1 MDKNVTYV
9 GMDVHKKSIDIA
21 MAESGRNGEVRHYG
35 TIPSTLA
42 ALDKIIRKLQSG
54 GSELRFV
61 YEAGPCG
68 FEIYR
73 HLFEKK
79 LDCVVIAPSMT
90 PKKSGDRVKTDKRD
104 SISLA
109 RLHRAGELTEIH
121 VPDRED
127 EAMRDLVRARE
138 DIIYARTKAKAQ
150 LSAFLLRNG
159 YKYSGRATWCKAHL
173 RWLAEQRMNHPAQQV
188 TFQEYVSHVESLNQ
202 RVKRIEIEIENLV
215 ESWRLKSV
223 VKGLMSLRG
232 ISLISSCTIV
242 SELGN
247 IHRFNHPKKLMS
259 FLGLVPSEH
268 SSSDKIRKG
277 SITKT
282 GNSHV
287 RRVLIESAW
296 AYRFQARVSIALR
309 KRQEDLPDYINQ
321 ISWKAQ
327 LRLCKRYQK
336 FLMRGKTKQKTLV
349 AIARELVGFIWDIAM
364 QIENGK
370 ATGDAKPIDSLIR
383 GISQAVPIA

>member
-1 MDKNVTYV
+1 MSKNVTYV

-21 MAESGRNGEVRHYG
+21 IAESGRDGEIRHYG
-35 TIPSTLA
+35 TISSTVS
-42 ALDKIIRKLQSG
+42 ALDKMIRKLQSG
-54 GSELRFV
+54 GSKLRFV

-73 HLFEKK
+73 HLSERK

-138 DIIYARTKAKAQ
+138 DIIYARTKAKSQ
-150 LSAFLLRNG
+150 LAAFLLRNG
-159 YKYSGRATWCKAHL
+159 HKYYGKANWGKAHL
-173 RWLAEQRMNHPAQQV
+173 RWLAELRMIHPAQQV
-188 TFQEYVSHVESLNQ
+188 TFQEYVDHVESLNQ
-202 RVKRIEIEIENLV
+202 RAKRIEAEVEHLV
-215 ESWRLKSV
+215 ESWRLKEV
-223 VKGLMSLRG
+223 VKGLMALRG
-232 ISLISSCTIV
+232 ISLISACTIA
-242 SELGN
+242 SELGD

-259 FLGLVPSEH
+259 FLGLVPSEY

-277 SITKT
+277 PITKS
-282 GNSHV
+282 GNAHV
-287 RRVLIESAW
+287 RRVLIEGAW

-327 LRLCKRYQK
+327 LRLCKRYRK
-336 FLMRGKTKQKTLV
+336 FMMRGKTKQKTLV
-349 AIARELVGFIWDIAM
+349 AIARELVGFIWDIAT
-364 QIENGK
+364 QIESGK
-370 ATGDAKPIDSLIR
+370 STGNVNPLEPLTL
-383 GISQAVPIA
+383 GISQAIPIT